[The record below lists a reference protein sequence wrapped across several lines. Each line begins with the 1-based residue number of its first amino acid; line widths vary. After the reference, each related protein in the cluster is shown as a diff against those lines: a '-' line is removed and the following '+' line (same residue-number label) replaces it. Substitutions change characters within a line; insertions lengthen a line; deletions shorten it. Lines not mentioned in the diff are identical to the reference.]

1 MPHLRSSSTPTEQ
14 PETADADVLAELLWH
29 QRSVD
34 LVGLLHRVRVPLIGS
49 VNAEFASGVA
59 SLLAAWWTDRP
70 VLSTDVAV
78 TSVVVD
84 VAHHDGSTELVL
96 LITTDALATDHSIVG
111 VRMIRDLRR
120 AVGIQRLRVP
130 TSRLAL
136 AA

>member
-1 MPHLRSSSTPTEQ
+1 MPHLRSTSTLPEQ
-14 PETADADVLAELLWH
+14 PQTGDAAVLPELLWH

-49 VNAEFASGVA
+49 VSPEFAAGVGT
-59 SLLAAWWTDRP
+59 LLAGWWTERH

-84 VAHHDGSTELVL
+84 VAERDGISELVVL
-96 LITTDALATDHSIVG
+96 VTTDALATDHSIVG

-130 TSRLAL
+130 TSALAL

>member
-14 PETADADVLAELLWH
+14 PQANEAGVLPELLWH

-49 VNAEFASGVA
+49 VNAEFAHGVGA
-59 SLLAAWWTDRP
+59 LLASWWTDRR
-70 VLSTDVAV
+70 VLSTDVVV

-84 VAHHDGSTELVL
+84 VAERDGTAELVL
-96 LITTDALATDHSIVG
+96 LVTTDALATDHSIVG

-130 TSRLAL
+130 TAALAL